1 VLCLIDCYLFQ
12 DALADVRWAIA
23 GWNESTDGWAD
34 RHKKN
39 KRWAYYFR
47 ESIGE
52 ELVLFFLLLL

>member
-34 RHKKN
+34 RHKKT
-39 KRWAYYFR
+39 KDGPIISEKA
-47 ESIGE
+47 
-52 ELVLFFLLLL
+52 LVKN